1 LTSTAGRAIFVGLG
15 KHKEGCKMSLK
26 ISVRD
31 FGTVCILDLSGRIT
45 LGEAAG
51 MLRDSIK
58 DLLAKGCKNLLL
70 NLAEVTYIDSSGLG
84 ELVGAFATV
93 SNRGGRLK
101 LLNMQE
107 RVNELM
113 QITKLYSVFESF
125 TDEAEAVRSFA
136 PRAAAV

>member
-1 LTSTAGRAIFVGLG
+1 
-15 KHKEGCKMSLK
+15 MSLN
-26 ISVRD
+26 ISIRD
-31 FGTVCILDLSGRIT
+31 LGTVCILDLSGRIT

-51 MLRDSIK
+51 MLRDTIK
-58 DLLAKGCKNLLL
+58 DLLAKDCKNLLL
-70 NLAEVTYIDSSGLG
+70 NLADVSYIDSSGLG

-101 LLNMQE
+101 LLNMQK

-125 TDEAEAVRSFA
+125 TDESAAVRSFTA
-136 PRAAAV
+136 KAAAV